1 MKHIRFNRVQFA
13 LFGVWLCIT
22 SCLSQVTVSAANAP
36 TIYRMAQLDEAKKR
50 AAAEG
55 KPIAWIASQPEYLT
69 PHAKPMAKSSHS
81 ATTYA
86 ILALQKDVIIVFSDS
101 NTENHH
107 EPRIVDQAL
116 HEPNPHY
123 TIPGVIILTPSLDKV
138 ICKAPYAEDS
148 QERIRVFTYVLK
160 KIRDKESWQEKH

>member
-1 MKHIRFNRVQFA
+1 MEKIRENRLHIR
-13 LFGVWLCIT
+13 LLLCIAC
-22 SCLSQVTVSAANAP
+22 CLSGVTVSAASAP
-36 TIYRMAQLDEAKKR
+36 TIYRMSQLDEAKKR
-50 AAAEG
+50 AASES

-69 PHAKPMAKSSHS
+69 PYANPMGKSSHS

-86 ILALQKDVIIVFSDS
+86 ILALQKDTIIVFSDS

-107 EPRIVDQAL
+107 EPQIVDQAL

-123 TIPGVIILTPSLDKV
+123 TIPGVIILTPSVDKV
-138 ICKAPYAEDS
+138 ICKAPYTADS
-148 QERIRVFTYVLK
+148 QERVRVFTDVLK